1 MHKKEWELPENG
13 VISIEEYL
21 NKRKKRQKD
30 SDSIKSEE
38 LIPFEIYLS
47 SSLSWS

>member
-1 MHKKEWELPENG
+1 MHKKDWELPENN

-21 NKRKKRQKD
+21 DRRKNREKEADRIRKED
-30 SDSIKSEE
+30 I
-38 LIPFEIYLS
+38 LPFEIYLS

>member
-1 MHKKEWELPENG
+1 MHKKDWELPENG

-21 NKRKKRQKD
+21 DRRKDRQKETD
-30 SDSIKSEE
+30 QRRNEE
-38 LIPFEIYLS
+38 ILPLEIYLS

>member
-1 MHKKEWELPENG
+1 MHKKDWEIPESG

-21 NKRKKRQKD
+21 NRRKDRKNETENKRNED
-30 SDSIKSEE
+30 V
-38 LIPFEIYLS
+38 IPFEFYLS

>member
-1 MHKKEWELPENG
+1 MHRKDWELPENS

-21 NKRKKRQKD
+21 DRRKDRKKETDKKQNED
-30 SDSIKSEE
+30 I
-38 LIPFEIYLS
+38 LPFEIYLS